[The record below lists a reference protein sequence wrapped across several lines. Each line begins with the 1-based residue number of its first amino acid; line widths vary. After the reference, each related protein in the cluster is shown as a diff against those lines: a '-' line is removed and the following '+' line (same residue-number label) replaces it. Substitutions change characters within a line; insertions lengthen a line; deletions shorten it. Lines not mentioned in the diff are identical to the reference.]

1 MIHYRNINRIIG
13 ILLLIEACILFVCSF
28 LPLYFHEADF
38 FAFLSSSL
46 ITACIGELLLVIG
59 GRRSKDNPLS
69 RRDGYIVVTV
79 SWIVFSIFGAL
90 PYFISGHISSYT
102 DAFFETMSGFT
113 TTGASIIRNIEAM
126 PHGLLFWRGL
136 TQWIGGLGIVFFTV
150 AVLPIFGVGD
160 VQLFA
165 AEATGPTHGKLHPR
179 ISVSGRW
186 ILFVYA
192 VLTIACIISLEV
204 CGMGI
209 FDSINHAFST
219 ISTGGYSTRNT
230 SVAYFQS
237 PKIEYVITLF
247 MFLSGINFGLLYF
260 LLFKGKIKKMFLDT
274 EFNWY
279 LLTTCI
285 MVLLV
290 GIGIFVG
297 TNEGVEESL
306 RHSLFQVVSAT
317 TSTGFTTTN
326 YTIWPPSVWMLLGF
340 CMYLGGCAGSTTGG
354 MKSIRTAILFKT
366 LRNEFHRILHPNA
379 ILPIRNNG
387 KVIPKSTKQTVLAF
401 TIFYLGLILISWLF
415 FMTMGVNFTDSYGA
429 VVAFIGNTGF
439 AIGSFGTET
448 PWGDLPTICKWYGSL
463 LMLIGRLEIF
473 SVLIITIPSFW
484 KQR

>member
-1 MIHYRNINRIIG
+1 MIHFKIINRIIG

-46 ITACIGELLLVIG
+46 ITACFGELLLVIA
-59 GRRSKDNPLS
+59 GRRSKDNTLS
-69 RRDGYIVVTV
+69 RRDGYIVVTA

-90 PYFISGHISSYT
+90 PYFISEHIPSFT

-113 TTGASIIRNIEAM
+113 TTGASIIRDIEAM

-150 AVLPIFGVGD
+150 AVLPIFGVGE

-186 ILFVYA
+186 ILYVYV
-192 VLTIACIISLEV
+192 VLTITCIISLKI
-204 CGMGI
+204 CGMGL
-209 FDSINHAFST
+209 FDSINHTFAT
-219 ISTGGYSTRNT
+219 VSTGGYSTKNI

-237 PKIEYVITLF
+237 PAIEYVITLF

-260 LLFKGKIKKMFLDT
+260 LLFKGKIKKIFLDT

-279 LLTTCI
+279 LLTTSL
-285 MVLLV
+285 MVILV
-290 GIGIFVG
+290 GIGIFFG
-297 TNEGVEESL
+297 INEGVEESF
-306 RHSLFQVVSAT
+306 RHSLFQVVSAI
-317 TSTGFTTTN
+317 TSTGFSTTN
-326 YTIWPPSVWMLLGF
+326 YTVWPPAVWMLLGF
-340 CMYLGGCAGSTTGG
+340 CMYMGACAGSTTGA
-354 MKSIRTAILFKT
+354 MKSIRTVILFKT
-366 LRNEFHRILHPNA
+366 LRNEFHRIIHPNA
-379 ILPIRNNG
+379 VLPIRING
-387 KVIPKSTKQTVLAF
+387 KVIPQSTKQAVLAF
-401 TIFYLGLILISWLF
+401 TIFYFGLILIGWLF
-415 FMTMGVNFTDSYGA
+415 FMIMGINFTDAYGA
-429 VVAFIGNTGF
+429 TICFMGNTGF

-448 PWGDLPTICKWYGSL
+448 PWGDMPDLCKWFGSL

-473 SVLIITIPSFW
+473 SVLIIIIPSFW
-484 KQR
+484 KHH

>member
-1 MIHYRNINRIIG
+1 M
-13 ILLLIEACILFVCSF
+13 IEACILFVCSF

-69 RRDGYIVVTV
+69 RRDGYIVVTA

-113 TTGASIIRNIEAM
+113 TTGASIIRNIEVM
-126 PHGLLFWRGL
+126 PHGLLFWRSL

-247 MFLSGINFGLLYF
+247 MFLSGINFGLLFF

-279 LLTTCI
+279 LLTTCL

-290 GIGIFVG
+290 
-297 TNEGVEESL
+297 E
-306 RHSLFQVVSAT
+306 
-317 TSTGFTTTN
+317 
-326 YTIWPPSVWMLLGF
+326 
-340 CMYLGGCAGSTTGG
+340 
-354 MKSIRTAILFKT
+354 
-366 LRNEFHRILHPNA
+366 
-379 ILPIRNNG
+379 
-387 KVIPKSTKQTVLAF
+387 
-401 TIFYLGLILISWLF
+401 
-415 FMTMGVNFTDSYGA
+415 
-429 VVAFIGNTGF
+429 
-439 AIGSFGTET
+439 
-448 PWGDLPTICKWYGSL
+448 
-463 LMLIGRLEIF
+463 IGRASCRER
-473 SVLIITIPSFW
+473 V
-484 KQR
+484 